1 VLAPG
6 SRVLFTGDSITDGD
20 RDRDGETWHALGSGY
35 AMIAAALHRARY
47 PGGAVT
53 FLNTGVSG
61 SRARDLRRVWEDDC
75 LRWRPDVVSVMV
87 GINDTGF
94 RYDFDDPTPL
104 EDYERDY
111 RDIVE
116 RASGTG
122 ATIVLIEPFLV
133 PVKPDQ
139 HRWREDL
146 DPKIAAVHRLAADHD
161 TLLVRADTLF
171 TARAASTGPE
181 YWCFDGVHP
190 TPAGH
195 ALLAEEWL
203 RVVASEP

>member
-20 RDRDGETWHALGSGY
+20 RDRDGTTWRTLGSGY
-35 AMIAAALHRARY
+35 AMIAAALHRARH
-47 PGGAVT
+47 PERAVD
-53 FLNTGVSG
+53 FRNTGVSG
-61 SRARDLRRVWEDDC
+61 SRVKDLRRVWDDDC
-75 LRWRPDVVSVMV
+75 LRIGADVVSILV

-94 RYDFDDPTPL
+94 RYDFDDPIPV

-111 RDIVE
+111 RDIVH
-116 RASGTG
+116 RAGATG
-122 ATIVLIEPFLV
+122 ATIVLIEPFLL

-146 DPKIAAVHRLAADHD
+146 DPKIAVVHKLAADHGA
-161 TLLVRADTLF
+161 LLVTADALL
-171 TARAASTGPE
+171 TARAAATGPE

-203 RVVASEP
+203 RVVDQR

>member
-1 VLAPG
+1 MTLAAG
-6 SRVLFTGDSITDGD
+6 SRVVFTGDSITDGD
-20 RDRDGETWHALGSGY
+20 RDRDRETWHALGGGY

-47 PGGAVT
+47 PERAVD
-53 FLNTGVSG
+53 FVNTGVSG
-61 SRARDLRRVWEDDC
+61 SRAKDLRRVWAEDC
-75 LRWRPDVVSVMV
+75 LDWQPDVVSIMV

-104 EDYERDY
+104 ADYARDY
-111 RDIVE
+111 RDIVS
-116 RASGTG
+116 RASAAG
-122 ATIVLIEPFLV
+122 ARLVLIEPFLL

-146 DPKIAAVHRLAADHD
+146 DPKIAVVRELSAEFG
-161 TLLVRADTLF
+161 TLLVAADTLF
-171 TARAASTGPE
+171 TASAAETGPE

-203 RVVASEP
+203 RVADAG